1 MNDFWGKVARNL
13 PAYRTR
19 RPGIAT
25 CAGLAAVAGLAAAV
39 SYASWWVLRPAA
51 APAALPGGNFR
62 APDLQGRDVA
72 VSPGREARC
81 LLLFF
86 CPCQNC
92 RALARG
98 LRLSGAL
105 RGRPDI
111 RVVGVLHAS
120 PGQARAFNEE
130 TGFPGQLLVDEM
142 GSVSE
147 AYGVEQCPDG
157 WLVRRG
163 RAEHLS
169 SGTRLGLGRLREGIR
184 SWSSSR

>member
-1 MNDFWGKVARNL
+1 MACAFYWG
-13 PAYRTR
+13 P
-19 RPGIAT
+19 
-25 CAGLAAVAGLAAAV
+25 
-39 SYASWWVLRPAA
+39 RPAA
-51 APAALPGGNFR
+51 APAGLPWGDFR

-72 VSPGREARC
+72 VSPRRQARC

-98 LRLSGAL
+98 LRLSGLL
-105 RGRPDI
+105 RRRPDI

-130 TGFPGQLLVDEM
+130 TGFPGQLLVDEL
-142 GSVSE
+142 GTISD

-169 SGTRLGLGRLREGIR
+169 NGTRLSLGRLGEAVQ
-184 SWSSSR
+184 SWSSLR